1 MENSPLVSVLIPV
14 YNVEKYIERCLVSLF
29 SNTII
34 NECEIVIVD
43 DCSPDSSMKVIRS
56 VLGKFPAM
64 QERVVL
70 RYHDSNRGSAAARN
84 TALLQA
90 HGKYIICVDGDDWV
104 EKDYLEKLY
113 TEAERTKA
121 DVVACNLYKCFLHKK
136 TFTKAVLP
144 RKGKDCL
151 KELLQDRVP
160 GWLHEKLIKRSI
172 LTDNS
177 IHFVEGLDLY
187 EDVLLCVKLFFF
199 CNEISNVDEPL
210 YYYRFNKSS
219 LVNTF
224 NEKKILNLQGVISE
238 IQKFFIDQN
247 CEIEYEPYMFE
258 MELRIKCT
266 ILCESSIELQKKYFD
281 IYPLISAKDI
291 ILYKNIS
298 ILKKLIAILIM
309 KRRFFLGNTLI
320 FCMKMIRKIL
330 YR

>member
-43 DCSPDSSMKVIRS
+43 DCSPDNSMEVIHY
-56 VLGKFPAM
+56 VLEKFPAM
-64 QERVVL
+64 QEKIVL
-70 RYHDSNRGSAAARN
+70 CAHDSNCGVAAARN
-84 TALLQA
+84 TALLHA
-90 HGKYIICVDGDDWV
+90 RGKYIIYVDSDDWV

-113 TEAERTKA
+113 KEAEKKDS
-121 DVVACNLYKCFLHKK
+121 DVVACNLWKSFLHKK
-136 TFTKAVLP
+136 TFANAVLP
-144 RKGKDCL
+144 ETGKECL
-151 KELLQDRVP
+151 KELLQGKVP

-172 LTDNS
+172 LIDNS
-177 IHFVEGLDLY
+177 IHCVEGLDLY

-199 CNEISNVDEPL
+199 CNSISNIDEPL

-224 NEKKILNLQGVISE
+224 NEKKILNLQEILSE
-238 IQKFFIDQN
+238 IKKFFIEQN
-247 CEIEYEPYMFE
+247 CEIEYKPYIFE

-266 ILCESSIELQKKYFD
+266 ILCESSIELQKKYFN
-281 IYPLISAKDI
+281 IYPLITAKEI
-291 ILYKNIS
+291 ILYNNIS
-298 ILKKLIAILIM
+298 ILKRLITILIM
-309 KRRFFLGNTLI
+309 KRYFFLGNILI
-320 FCMKMIRKIL
+320 FCMKLIRKLL